1 MLAKSKSNWQNK
13 MSAHIPE
20 AYYILADYGR
30 FGRGTYIN
38 WESCTK
44 QDAIDELSEHEY
56 PLAVHCIDMEGK
68 RWSDVSEDI
77 ALEILHRIVS
87 NTEDNPRGGVRAFIE
102 LHAPDALEEMETERA
117 NARSDRAE
125 HHTHWGQP

>member
-1 MLAKSKSNWQNK
+1 

-20 AYYILADYGR
+20 VYYIIAD
-30 FGRGTYIN
+30 FGRLGRETVIN
-38 WESCTK
+38 WEACTK
-44 QDAIDELSEHEY
+44 QDAINGLGEY
-56 PLAVHCIDMEGK
+56 DKPLTVHCIDMEGK

-102 LHAPDALEEMETERA
+102 LHAPDALEEME
-117 NARSDRAE
+117 S
-125 HHTHWGQP
+125 HHAQ

>member
-1 MLAKSKSNWQNK
+1 

-20 AYYILADYGR
+20 AYYIIADHGKLGR
-30 FGRGTYIN
+30 ATTID
-38 WESCTK
+38 WEACTK
-44 QDAIDELSEHEY
+44 QDAINGLSEYEK
-56 PLAVHCIDMEGK
+56 PIAVHCVDMEGR

-77 ALEILHRIVS
+77 ALEILHRIES

-117 NARSDRAE
+117 NTRTDRAE
-125 HHTHWGQP
+125 YHTHWGQP